1 MAAPLLRVR
10 GLTTSFP
17 VAGRY
22 HPVVDGLSFDI
33 ADGEV
38 LAVVGES
45 GSGKSMTAL
54 SIMGL
59 VPAPPGRVVAE
70 AIEFAGTS
78 LLGRSMRDIQRI
90 RGKQIAMIFQE
101 PMTSLNPV
109 LTIGRQ
115 IAEVLRRHEGISLR
129 AARPRVLEL
138 LELVGIP
145 APQSHIASY
154 PHEFSGGMCQRVMI
168 AMALACNP
176 RLLIADEPTTALDV
190 TVQAQILD
198 LLRGLRVRL
207 GMTVMFITHDLGL
220 VAEFADRVLV
230 MYLGRAVE
238 QSPAR
243 SVFRAPAH
251 PYTEALLRSM
261 PALGRPGEALPTIP
275 GTVPAPDALPP
286 GCRFAP
292 RCCYAL
298 ARCDAVVPP
307 LLAAGSG
314 RFTACIRHD
323 DGVPAR

>member
-1 MAAPLLRVR
+1 MDAPLLRVR

-59 VPAPPGRVVAE
+59 VPVPPGRIAAE
-70 AIEFAGTS
+70 AIEFAGAS
-78 LLGRSMRDIQRI
+78 LLGRSARDLQRI
-90 RGKQIAMIFQE
+90 RGRQIAMIFQE

-115 IAEVLRRHEGISLR
+115 IGEVLRRHQGVTLG

-138 LELVGIP
+138 LDLVGIP
-145 APQSHIASY
+145 APSTHIRSY

-198 LLRGLRVRL
+198 LLRGLRARL
-207 GMTVMFITHDLGL
+207 GMAVMFITHDLGL

-230 MYLGRAVE
+230 MYAGRAVE

-243 SVFRAPAH
+243 DIFRAPAH
-251 PYTEALLRSM
+251 PYTEALIRSM
-261 PALGRPGEALPTIP
+261 PALGRPGEPLPTIP
-275 GTVPAPDALPP
+275 GMVPASDALPP

-292 RCCYAL
+292 RCSYAL
-298 ARCDAVVPP
+298 ACCDAAVPP
-307 LLAAGSG
+307 LVAAGRD
-314 RFTACIRHD
+314 RFTACIRYS

>member
-1 MAAPLLRVR
+1 MATPLLHVR
-10 GLTTSFP
+10 GLTTSFL
-17 VAGRY
+17 VAGHYR
-22 HPVVDGLSFDI
+22 PVVDGLSFDI

-38 LAVVGES
+38 LAMVGES

-59 VPAPPGRVVAE
+59 VPVPPGRVAAE
-70 AIEFAGTS
+70 AIEFDGAS
-78 LLGRSMRDIQRI
+78 LLGRSARDIQRV
-90 RGKQIAMIFQE
+90 RGKEIAMIFQE

-109 LTIGRQ
+109 FSIGRQ
-115 IAEVLRRHEGISLR
+115 IGEVLRRHQGISLR

-145 APQSHIASY
+145 APSTRIDGY
-154 PHEFSGGMCQRVMI
+154 PHELSGGMCQRVMI
-168 AMALACNP
+168 AIALACNP

-198 LLRGLRVRL
+198 LLRDLRARL
-207 GMTVMFITHDLGL
+207 GMAVMFITHDLGL

-230 MYLGRAVE
+230 MYAGRAVE

-243 SVFRAPAH
+243 GIFRDPAH
-251 PYTEALLRSM
+251 PYTEALIRSM

-275 GTVPAPDALPP
+275 GTVPAADALPP

-292 RCCYAL
+292 RCQYAL
-298 ARCDAVVPP
+298 ASCDVAVPTLV
-307 LLAAGSG
+307 AAG
-314 RFTACIRHD
+314 RDRLTACIRHD
-323 DGVPAR
+323 DGVPAP